1 MRYERSAIFIAFL
14 VFAMLSV
21 SSPATLDAAE
31 NPELCNQLFGLPE
44 GTIQM
49 DADKRIMNPEV
60 CEAYAFLISRYNPG
74 PRSSVGLSNPKV
86 EGITK
91 LNPDF
96 ALALAKMLR
105 AAPPMGI
112 NSAYRTPAG
121 QGSKNPQSNHIY
133 GCAAD
138 LGYSQGGCGS
148 AHCQWVLRN
157 APSYGI
163 HIRMKYSPEWNHVEP
178 IAKDAC
184 RNNGPGVGAP
194 VANAPSSGLADSIRQ
209 SVGLGGSQNCT
220 LPDGLVVPCSAIAN
234 QGAAPAGSQSPTGAA
249 IPRQTL
255 PASQQPFQYLP
266 SPTPVS
272 NIVQPPVPQIP
283 VSTTSSTTTLT
294 TFERIMRFAE
304 ATRVSS
310 PAATSAP
317 LVLTASIRDI
327 ATIQPDTSSIT
338 PLQENGTH
346 QYLPVPSARLD
357 TFTSPDLGG
366 GISPNVSQEVTGYQK
381 VLADMQTT
389 LLRALEYLRPFGR
402 PLEPAEDYA
411 HDDWSE

>member
-1 MRYERSAIFIAFL
+1 MRYERSAIFIALL
-14 VFAMLSV
+14 VFAMFSV
-21 SSPATLDAAE
+21 SSLATLDAAE

-49 DADKRIMNPEV
+49 EADKRVMNPEV

-74 PRSSVGLSNPKV
+74 PRSSVGLANPRV

-96 ALALAKMLR
+96 AVALAKLLR
-105 AAPPMGI
+105 DAPAMGI

-138 LGYSQGGCGS
+138 LGYSQGGCNS

-209 SVGLGGSQNCT
+209 SAGLGGSQQNCT

-234 QGAAPAGSQSPTGAA
+234 QSAPVGSPGPTGATV
-249 IPRQTL
+249 PRQTL

-272 NIVQPPVPQIP
+272 NIVLPGPSQ
-283 VSTTSSTTTLT
+283 TATSSTGTLSV
-294 TFERIMRFAE
+294 FERISQFAE
-304 ATRVSS
+304 PVKVEGPRATSVPFTLYVSS
-310 PAATSAP
+310 
-317 LVLTASIRDI
+317 RDA
-327 ATIQPDTSSIT
+327 ATIQSENSYTVT
-338 PLQENGTH
+338 PIEENIPGQTM
-346 QYLPVPSARLD
+346 PAPARQD
-357 TFTSPDLGG
+357 TFTSSELGG
-366 GISPNVSQEVTGYQK
+366 DLSYQPQPTAYQ
-381 VLADMQTT
+381 VALADMKVVVLTM
-389 LLRALEYLRPFGR
+389 LEYLKPFGR
-402 PLEPAEDYA
+402 PAYQEEGYE

>member
-1 MRYERSAIFIAFL
+1 MRLIRSNTLLILFTLIATTL
-14 VFAMLSV
+14 IA
-21 SSPATLDAAE
+21 SPISRAEE
-31 NPELCNQLFGLPE
+31 NPELCNQLFGFQK
-44 GTIQM
+44 GTILM
-49 DADKRIMNPEV
+49 EDAKKTMNPEV

-74 PRSSVGLSNPKV
+74 PRSSVGLANPRV

-96 ALALAKMLR
+96 AVALAKMLR
-105 AAPPMGI
+105 DAPAMGI

-138 LGYSQGGCGS
+138 LGYSQGNCSS

-209 SVGLGGSQNCT
+209 SAGLGSSQESCT

-234 QGAAPAGSQSPTGAA
+234 QSAPVGSPGPTGAPTGA
-249 IPRQTL
+249 SVPRQTL

-272 NIVQPPVPQIP
+272 NIVLSGPSQ
-283 VSTTSSTTTLT
+283 TATSSTSTLSV
-294 TFERIMRFAE
+294 FERISQFAE
-304 ATRVSS
+304 PVKVGGPRATSVPFTLYVSS
-310 PAATSAP
+310 RDAT
-317 LVLTASIRDI
+317 
-327 ATIQPDTSSIT
+327 TIQSENSYTVT
-338 PLQENGTH
+338 PIEENTPGQTM
-346 QYLPVPSARLD
+346 PAPARQD
-357 TFTSPDLGG
+357 TFTSSELGG
-366 GISPNVSQEVTGYQK
+366 DLSYQPQPTAYQ
-381 VLADMQTT
+381 VALADMKVVVLTM
-389 LLRALEYLRPFGR
+389 LEYLKPFGR
-402 PLEPAEDYA
+402 PAYQEESYE